1 VLADMTLGPRGLALP
16 SAVSLYRSRFID
28 CAAGAVQ
35 YSYRNFDVL
44 WDNVIAGPRGKWP
57 RLRC

>member
-1 VLADMTLGPRGLALP
+1 MTLGPRGLALP